1 MSQLTYILMAKQ
13 QGELK
18 EILEQAQKQ
27 PGLKELM
34 IVYEQYERV
43 LAQCQGYLSAN
54 IPKAVTFNSDSSYTC

>member
-1 MSQLTYILMAKQ
+1 MAKQ

-34 IVYEQYERV
+34 VVYEQYERV
-43 LAQCQGYLSAN
+43 LAQCQAYLSVN
-54 IPKAVTFNSDSSYTC
+54 VPKAVTFNSDSSHTC